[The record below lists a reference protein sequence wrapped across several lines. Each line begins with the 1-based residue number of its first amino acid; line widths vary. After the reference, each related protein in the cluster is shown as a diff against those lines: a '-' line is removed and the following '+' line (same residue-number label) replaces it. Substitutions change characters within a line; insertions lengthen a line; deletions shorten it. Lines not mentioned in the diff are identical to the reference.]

1 MSNNIYKVSPAPH
14 LHEHKS
20 TSNIMWMVVI
30 ALLPA
35 LAVGTYS
42 FGFKALFLTLA
53 GGLAAVACEALI
65 QVLRKV
71 PVSVSDGSAFLT
83 GILVSFNIHA
93 NAPYWLPI
101 VGAIFAIA
109 VGKQVFGGLGNNPLN
124 PALLGRA
131 FLLASWPTLMT
142 DGWKHTVKESI
153 SGISQGVMTQVDSLS
168 SIAYTKITSATPLNV
183 VKAIRDT
190 TMFSDVANGHT
201 ALEVQKTI
209 FDGLLDWPSLQNL
222 FLGNIGGCIGEISA
236 IALIIGGLFLM
247 MKHIIDWRIPFSYIG
262 TTFVLAWIFGGMN
275 GLFSAGIQLP
285 LFHILSGGL
294 MLGAF
299 FMATDYVTTP
309 VTKRGRII
317 FGIGCGVL
325 TITIRLVGGY
335 PEGVSYSILLMNLAT
350 PLIDKWTMPR
360 AFGEVK

>member
-14 LHEHKS
+14 LHEHQS

-35 LAVGTYS
+35 LGVGTY
-42 FGFKALFLTLA
+42 FYGIKAFLLTLV
-53 GGLAAVACEALI
+53 GGLVAVVCEALI
-65 QVLRKV
+65 QKWRKV
-71 PVSVSDGSAFLT
+71 PITISDGSAFLT
-83 GILVSFNIHA
+83 GLLVSFNIHA

-101 VGAIFAIA
+101 VGSIFAIA

-142 DGWKHTVKESI
+142 DGWKHTIKNSI
-153 SGISQGVMTQVDSLS
+153 SGISETTMANVQNMSN
-168 SIAYTKITSATPLNV
+168 IAYTKITSATPLNV
-183 VKAIRDT
+183 IKSIRDVE
-190 TMFSDVANGHT
+190 MFSDASDP
-201 ALEVQKTI
+201 ALVQDTI
-209 FDGLLDWPSLQNL
+209 FNGLLDWSSLGNL
-222 FLGNIGGCIGEISA
+222 LTGNIGGCIGEVSA
-236 IALIIGGLFLM
+236 LALIIGGIFLM
-247 MKHIIDWRIPFSYIG
+247 AKHIIDWRIPFSYIG
-262 TTFVLAWIFGGMN
+262 SVFVLAWMFGGMN

-299 FMATDYVTTP
+299 FMATDYVSTP

-317 FGIGCGVL
+317 FGLGCGLL

-350 PLIDKWTMPR
+350 PLIDKWTMPK

>member
-1 MSNNIYKVSPAPH
+1 MSNNNIYKVSPAPH
-14 LHEHKS
+14 IHGRKS
-20 TSNIMWMVVI
+20 TQRIMWMVII

-35 LAVGTYS
+35 LGAGTYF
-42 FGFKALFLTLA
+42 FGIKALLLTLT
-53 GGLAAVACEALI
+53 GGIAAVICEALI
-65 QVLRKV
+65 QKLRKV
-71 PVSVSDGSAFLT
+71 PISVSDGSAFVT
-83 GILVSFNIHA
+83 GVLVAFNIHA
-93 NAPYWLPI
+93 NAPFWLPV
-101 VGAIFAIA
+101 VGAVFAIA

-131 FLLASWPTLMT
+131 FMLASWPTLMT
-142 DGWKHTVKESI
+142 DGWKHTVNGSI
-153 SGISQGVMTQVDSLS
+153 SGLAEGT
-168 SIAYTKITSATPLNV
+168 IANVQNMSNIAFTKITSATPLNV
-183 VKAIRDT
+183 IDSIRDLE
-190 TMFSDVANGHT
+190 MFSDAVDP
-201 ALEVQKTI
+201 ALVQGTI
-209 FDGLLDWPSLQNL
+209 FNGLLDWPSLSNL
-222 FLGNIGGCIGEISA
+222 FFGNVGGCIGEVSA
-236 IALIIGGLFLM
+236 IALLIGGIFLIG
-247 MKHIIDWRIPFSYIG
+247 KKIIDWKIPATFIG
-262 TTFVLAWIFGGMN
+262 TVFLLSWMFGGVN

-294 MLGAF
+294 LLGAF

-360 AFGEVK
+360 PFGEVK

>member
-14 LHEHKS
+14 LHEHQS

-35 LAVGTYS
+35 LGVGTY
-42 FGFKALFLTLA
+42 FYGIKAFLLTLV
-53 GGLAAVACEALI
+53 GGLVAVVCEALI
-65 QVLRKV
+65 QKWRKV
-71 PVSVSDGSAFLT
+71 PITKKSIKTFLT
-83 GILVSFNIHA
+83 GLLVSFNIHA

-101 VGAIFAIA
+101 VGSIFAIA

-142 DGWKHTVKESI
+142 DGWKHTIKNSI
-153 SGISQGVMTQVDSLS
+153 SGISETTMANVQNMSN
-168 SIAYTKITSATPLNV
+168 IAYTKITSATPLNV
-183 VKAIRDT
+183 IKSIRDVE
-190 TMFSDVANGHT
+190 MFSDASDP
-201 ALEVQKTI
+201 ALVQNTI
-209 FDGLLDWPSLQNL
+209 FNGLLDWSSLGNL
-222 FLGNIGGCIGEISA
+222 LTGNIGGCIGEVSA
-236 IALIIGGLFLM
+236 LALIIGGIFLM
-247 MKHIIDWRIPFSYIG
+247 AKHIIDWRIPFSYIG
-262 TTFVLAWIFGGMN
+262 SVFVLAWAFGGMN
-275 GLFSAGIQLP
+275 GLFSASIKLP

-299 FMATDYVTTP
+299 FMATDYVSTP

-317 FGIGCGVL
+317 FGLGCGLL

-350 PLIDKWTMPR
+350 PLIDKWTMPK

>member
-35 LAVGTYS
+35 LGMGTY
-42 FGFKALFLTLA
+42 FYGIKAFLLTLV
-53 GGLAAVACEALI
+53 GGLVAVVCEALI
-65 QVLRKV
+65 QKWRKV
-71 PVSVSDGSAFLT
+71 PITVSDGSAFLT
-83 GILVSFNIHA
+83 GLLVSFNIHA

-101 VGAIFAIA
+101 VGSIFAIA

-142 DGWKHTVKESI
+142 DGWKHTINNSI
-153 SGISQGVMTQVDSLS
+153 SGISQSTMANVQNLS

-183 VKAIRDT
+183 IKSIRDVE
-190 TMFSDVANGHT
+190 MFSDASDPT
-201 ALEVQKTI
+201 LVQNTI
-209 FDGLLDWPSLQNL
+209 FNGLLDWSSLGNL
-222 FLGNIGGCIGEISA
+222 LAGNIGGCIGEVSA
-236 IALIIGGLFLM
+236 LALLIGGLFLM
-247 MKHIIDWRIPFSYIG
+247 MKHIIDWRIPFSYLG
-262 TTFVLAWIFGGMN
+262 TAFILAWAFGGMN

-299 FMATDYVTTP
+299 FMATDYVSTP

-350 PLIDKWTMPR
+350 PLIDKWTMPK